1 MYAYDIENKVAVCA
15 WYTGNSV
22 DATSYNK
29 FVVDTKLT
37 KGVILDD
44 KGLPVNNIKSVLEE
58 NPNLHYLTP
67 IKRNEQRIKK
77 FNMLIFDEFV
87 ADVGEHVL
95 GHKEK
100 LPDNTFLYSFR
111 DV

>member
-1 MYAYDIENKVAVCA
+1 
-15 WYTGNSV
+15 
-22 DATSYNK
+22 
-29 FVVDTKLT
+29 
-37 KGVILDD
+37 
-44 KGLPVNNIKSVLEE
+44 
-58 NPNLHYLTP
+58 
-67 IKRNEQRIKK
+67 
-77 FNMLIFDEFV
+77 MLIFDEFV